1 MSKQKEKFII
11 GLGNPGKKYTNN
23 RHYIR
28 DLLIKKFIEKHSAK
42 IVLKKRL
49 KCEYSE
55 FIVNSTIY
63 RIFMPTTFM
72 NNSGEA
78 VRAIID
84 WFKVD
89 RNNLIIIVDDID
101 LPLGKIRLRKKGSSG
116 GHNGLRSIIDHLNSK
131 EFLRI
136 RIGIGA
142 PPLIDN
148 KKKSST
154 ISHVLGDFSKSER
167 LTLDKIFARIIES
180 LEKLNEYNENS
191 FISELNSYTHN

>member
-1 MSKQKEKFII
+1 
-11 GLGNPGKKYTNN
+11 
-23 RHYIR
+23 
-28 DLLIKKFIEKHSAK
+28 
-42 IVLKKRL
+42 
-49 KCEYSE
+49 
-55 FIVNSTIY
+55 
-63 RIFMPTTFM
+63 
-72 NNSGEA
+72 
-78 VRAIID
+78 
-84 WFKVD
+84 VD